1 MKRFAFLFP
10 GQGSQSVGMLDA
22 WGDHPTVRQTLTE
35 ASEALGWDVARL
47 IREGP
52 KEQLDLTE
60 HTQPVMLTA
69 AVACFRAWIA
79 ETGLQPALVA
89 GHSLGEYSAL
99 VAAGS
104 LTLVDA
110 LPLVQFRAQAMQD
123 AVPVGE
129 GAMAAVLGAPAGSVE
144 LCCREAVA
152 RTAEVVEA
160 ANFNDPLQIVISG
173 SLKAVGVACELLKE
187 AGAKR
192 TVMLPVSAPFH
203 CSLMKPAAER
213 IRGRLA
219 STLFKPPSIP
229 VINNIDVREES
240 DPAAIRDALYRQS
253 FGPVRWSETIE
264 AIRQRDIDYLFECG
278 PGKVLASMVRR
289 IDANAQTASVYDPAS
304 LADVRATL
312 S

>member
-22 WGDHPTVRQTLTE
+22 WGDHPAVRHTLAE
-35 ASEALGWDVARL
+35 ASDALGWDVERL

-60 HTQPVMLTA
+60 HTQPVMLTT

-79 ETGLQPALVA
+79 ETGMQPTLAA

-104 LTLVDA
+104 LSLIDA

-123 AVPVGE
+123 AVPVGD
-129 GAMAAVLGAPAGSVE
+129 GAMAAVLGAPVGSVE
-144 LCCREAVA
+144 MCCREAAA
-152 RTAEVVEA
+152 RTGQVVEA
-160 ANFNDPLQIVISG
+160 ANFNDPFQIVISG
-173 SLKAVGVACELLKE
+173 SLQAVSVACELLKE
-187 AGAKR
+187 AGARR
-192 TVMLPVSAPFH
+192 TVMLAVSAPFH
-203 CSLMKPAAER
+203 CSLMRPAAER

-219 STLFKPPSIP
+219 STSMKAPSIP
-229 VINNIDVREES
+229 VINNIDVRDES
-240 DPAAIRDALYRQS
+240 DPAVIRDALYRQS

-264 AIRQRDIDYLFECG
+264 AIRKRDIDYFIECG

-289 IDANAQTASVYDPAS
+289 IDADAQAGAVFDPTS
-304 LADVRATL
+304 LADTQALL